1 MEEVFDKNE
10 TEYLRWAVTNQQTGF
25 IVNTDHDHRSPVYP
39 MVHRATHKLVTS
51 AKIGNFT
58 TGRFFKVCS
67 TEMSDLEAWARR
79 ERGRFLHRCGT
90 CM

>member
-1 MEEVFDKNE
+1 MEEVFDKE
-10 TEYLRWAVTNQQTGF
+10 ESLYLRWAAEHQNDGF

-39 MVHRATHKLVTS
+39 KVHRATHRLVTS
-51 AKIGNFT
+51 MRIGNFT

-79 ERGRFLHRCGT
+79 ERARSLTRCGT

>member
-1 MEEVFDKNE
+1 MEEVFVRDE
-10 TEYLRWAVTNQQTGF
+10 IRYLRWAAEHQNVGF
-25 IVNTDHDHRSPVYP
+25 IVNTDHDQRSPVYP
-39 MVHRATHKLVTS
+39 MVHRATHGLVTS

-67 TEMSDLEAWARR
+67 TELSDLEAWASR
-79 ERGRFLHRCGT
+79 ERGRSLTRCGK